1 MAAFFYEPMF
11 YVYILQSEST
21 GRFYI
26 GHTNNLDRRLAEHND
41 PASKN
46 SLTTKRFAG
55 PWQLEYTEQFET
67 RSEAMARE
75 KQIKSWKSRAAIRDL
90 IDKSQSENFS

>member
-1 MAAFFYEPMF
+1 MAAFFCGPMF
-11 YVYILQSEST
+11 YIYILQSESS

-46 SLTTKRFAG
+46 SLTTKRFSG
-55 PWQLEYTEQFET
+55 PWQLVHSEQFAT

-90 IDKSQSENFS
+90 IEKSQGENFG